1 MITLSTCTLRS
12 FRYGDERS
20 LQVYA
25 NNTAIWNNLLNSFPH
40 PFSLND
46 AITWISMNKNELNPV
61 ELAITIDDQVVGGIG
76 ITQQA
81 DVYRFNAELGYWLG
95 EPFWNQGIMT
105 EAVRAMVNYAFEN
118 FKLIRIYAR
127 VFEFNVASMR
137 VLEKAGFQKEA
148 INKKA
153 VYKNQTLYDEHLF
166 TILNPGVENVLLNT

>member
-20 LQVYA
+20 MQIYA
-25 NNTAIWNNLLNSFPH
+25 NNAAIWNNLLNSFPH
-40 PFSLND
+40 PFTVND

-95 EPFWNQGIMT
+95 EPFWNKGIMT
-105 EAVRAMVNYAFEN
+105 EAVQAMVNYAFDN
-118 FKLIRIYAR
+118 FKLVRIYAR
-127 VFEFNVASMR
+127 VFEFNVASMH

-148 INKKA
+148 ITKKA

-166 TILNPGVENVLLNT
+166 ALLNPRVENVLLNT